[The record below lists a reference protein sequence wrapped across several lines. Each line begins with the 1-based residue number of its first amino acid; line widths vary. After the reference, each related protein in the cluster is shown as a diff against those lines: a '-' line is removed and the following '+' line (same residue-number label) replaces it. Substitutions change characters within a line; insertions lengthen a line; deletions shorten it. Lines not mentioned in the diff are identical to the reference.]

1 MLYMIWKP
9 GETWYNPETAP
20 GNEYWVTIRPRCPRC
35 RQLSCTGSDRDILSS
50 NDAPQNWILQIRNI
64 PEAYR
69 KYSAF
74 ELSFE
79 KRYANGWQLGG
90 SINYSKTW
98 GNINGSYTDI
108 HGYTSAANDANWFVY
123 GDGRTYDD
131 RPLVIKLFG
140 SFNIPY
146 GFVASFN
153 YRFSSGT
160 PWARGVTVVPPED
173 WAAANNVNI
182 YNTYYVSSRTCWHQT
197 VLFLQHS

>member
-1 MLYMIWKP
+1 M
-9 GETWYNPETAP
+9 
-20 GNEYWVTIRPRCPRC
+20 
-35 RQLSCTGSDRDILSS
+35 Q
-50 NDAPQNWILQIRNI
+50 
-64 PEAYR
+64 
-69 KYSAF
+69 
-74 ELSFE
+74 
-79 KRYANGWQLGG
+79 
-90 SINYSKTW
+90 
-98 GNINGSYTDI
+98 GSYTDI

-182 YNTYYVSSRTCWHQT
+182 YNTYYVSLEPVGTRRYYSYNILDARLEKIFSLKKYGRVGLFVDIFNLLGQHYININQNPGGTWMPVDNNSGVGTYNMSGTFKKITSISNLTRTLRFS
-197 VLFLQHS
+197 VRYSF